1 MIKNIDERIIAES
14 FHTGHEVD
22 VVTIQKSDYE
32 QLKEQAERVWE
43 LKENKKALGDLI
55 EKTAKI
61 AWVIEQQ
68 NKRYR
73 EALEFYANEENYF
86 FDEKEYKIGLG
97 VPESEIVIDYGE
109 KARKALEGESE

>member
-32 QLKEQAERVWE
+32 HLKEQAERVQE
-43 LKENKKALGDLI
+43 LENHLKLYEFWYRQAY
-55 EKTAKI
+55 E
-61 AWVIEQQ
+61 Q

-73 EALEFYANEENYF
+73 EVIEEAREYANSPKILTNTAGI
-86 FDEKEYKIGLG
+86 EKILT
-97 VPESEIVIDYGE
+97 
-109 KARKALEGESE
+109 KALEGEE